1 MATILLGM
9 KLLVVQLILSAV
21 SCSQN
26 ISASLPHEPPTTQPL
41 QEAEP
46 DPVED
51 LLDRLER
58 SSAELRDFQARIRY
72 DIWDAVTE
80 EKQIRSGELIYQ
92 VDPDDGSKRFAILFD
107 TFIFGNRQEKEAKH
121 YIFADGWL
129 VEIDHERKQFI
140 KRQIVAPGK
149 TFDPLKLGEGP
160 FPLPIGQPKNEVL
173 ARFDVQLLDA
183 PSDPFLAKMLTDR
196 DVQGMVLFPKPN
208 TPEAET
214 FQRVEVFYDRKTMLP
229 IGINAVAAEAIDP
242 DDPNSRNR
250 KMVLLSNLKRNEGVD
265 EAMLSIEEPDKREW
279 DIDIRP
285 WEGQ

>member
-1 MATILLGM
+1 MLLGAKILLAQL
-9 KLLVVQLILSAV
+9 LLVSLSFCQQAP
-21 SCSQN
+21 
-26 ISASLPHEPPTTQPL
+26 SLA
-41 QEAEP
+41 QEIDQEP
-46 DPVED
+46 DPVEA

-58 SSAELRDFQARIRY
+58 SAEELRDFQAKIRY

-80 EKQIRSGELIYQ
+80 EKQIRRGELIYQ

-129 VEIDHERKQFI
+129 VEVDHNRKQFI

-160 FPLPIGQPKNEVL
+160 FPLPIGQPKKEVL
-173 ARFDVQLLDA
+173 ARFDVKLLDA

-208 TPEAET
+208 TPEAEK
-214 FQRVEVFYDRKTMLP
+214 FQRVELFYDRETMLP
-229 IGINAVAAEAIDP
+229 VGINAVAAGAIDP
-242 DDPNSRNR
+242 DDPKSSNR
-250 KMVLLSNLKRNEGVD
+250 KTVLLTNLKRNEGVD
-265 EAMLSIEEPDKREW
+265 ESMLSIEEPDKREW

>member
-1 MATILLGM
+1 MMMLTARLLLAQFALV
-9 KLLVVQLILSAV
+9 LLSFCQDMGSLVQEID
-21 SCSQN
+21 Q
-26 ISASLPHEPPTTQPL
+26 EPETV
-41 QEAEP
+41 EA
-46 DPVED
+46 

-58 SSAELRDFQARIRY
+58 SAEDLRDFQARIRY
-72 DIWDAVTE
+72 DIWDAATE

-92 VDPDDGSKRFAILFD
+92 VNPVDGSKRFAILFD

-129 VEIDHERKQFI
+129 VEVDHNRKQFI
-140 KRQIVAPGK
+140 KRQIVAPGEE
-149 TFDPLKLGEGP
+149 FDPLKLGEGP

-196 DVQGMVLFPKPN
+196 DVEGMVLFPKSQ
-208 TPEAET
+208 TPEAEK
-214 FQRVEVFYDRKTMLP
+214 FQRVELFYDRETMLP
-229 IGINAVAAEAIDP
+229 IGINAVAADAIDP
-242 DDPNSRNR
+242 DDPNSGNR
-250 KMVLLSNLKRNEGVD
+250 KTVLLMDLKRNEGVD
-265 EAMLSIEEPDKREW
+265 ETMLSIAEPDKRQW

>member
-26 ISASLPHEPPTTQPL
+26 ISTSVPHEPPTTQP
-41 QEAEP
+41 QPEAEP

-58 SSAELRDFQARIRY
+58 SSADLRDFQARIRY
-72 DIWDAVTE
+72 DIWDAVLE
-80 EKQIRSGELIYQ
+80 GKQIRAGRLIYQ
-92 VDPDDGSKRFAILFD
+92 VNPVDGTKRFAILFD
-107 TFIFGNRQEKEAKH
+107 TFISDGRREDQQRH

-173 ARFDVQLLDA
+173 ARFDVKLLDA
-183 PSDPFLAKMLTDR
+183 PSDLFLAKMLTNR
-196 DVQGMVLFPKPN
+196 DVEGMVLFPKPR
-208 TPEAET
+208 TPEAEK
-214 FQRVEVFYDRKTMLP
+214 FQRVELFYDRETMLP
-229 IGINAVAAEAIDP
+229 IGINAVAADAIDP
-242 DDPNSRNR
+242 SDPDSRNR
-250 KMVLLSNLKRNEGVD
+250 KMVLLLDLKRNEGVD
-265 EAMLSIEEPDKREW
+265 ESILSIEEPDKRQW

>member
-9 KLLVVQLILSAV
+9 KLLIVQLVLSAV

-26 ISASLPHEPPTTQPL
+26 VGASLPHEPPATQP
-41 QEAEP
+41 QPEAEP

-58 SSAELRDFQARIRY
+58 SSADLRDFQAKIRY

-92 VDPDDGSKRFAILFD
+92 VDPDDGAKRFAILFD

-160 FPLPIGQPKNEVL
+160 FPLPIGQPKHEVL

-196 DVQGMVLFPKPN
+196 DVEGMVLFPKPN
-208 TPEAET
+208 TPEAEK
-214 FQRVEVFYDRKTMLP
+214 FQRVELFYDRQTMLP
-229 IGINAVAAEAIDP
+229 IGINAVAADAIDP

-250 KMVLLSNLKRNEGVD
+250 KMVLLSNLKRNKGVD
-265 EAMLSIEEPDKREW
+265 ESKLSIAEPDKRQW

>member
-1 MATILLGM
+1 MATIRLGM
-9 KLLVVQLILSAV
+9 KLLVVQLILNAV

-26 ISASLPHEPPTTQPL
+26 IEASLPPEPPTTQPQ

-46 DPVED
+46 DAVED

-58 SSAELRDFQARIRY
+58 SSADLRDFQAKIRY

-80 EKQIRSGELIYQ
+80 EKQIRSGKLIYQ

-140 KRQIVAPGK
+140 KRQIVAPGE

-173 ARFDVQLLDA
+173 ARFDVKLLDA
-183 PSDPFLAKMLTDR
+183 PSDPFLAKMLIDR
-196 DVQGMVLFPKPN
+196 DVEGMVLFPKPN
-208 TPEAET
+208 TPEAEK
-214 FQRVEVFYDRKTMLP
+214 FQRVELFYDRETMLP
-229 IGINAVAAEAIDP
+229 IGINAVAADAIDP
-242 DDPNSRNR
+242 SDPNSRNR
-250 KMVLLSNLKRNEGVD
+250 KMVLLSDLKRNEGVD
-265 EAMLSIEEPDKREW
+265 EAILSIEEPDKRAW

>member
-1 MATILLGM
+1 MMLLTAR
-9 KLLVVQLILSAV
+9 LLLANLALVLLTFCQDGGRLVQEIDK
-21 SCSQN
+21 
-26 ISASLPHEPPTTQPL
+26 EPETV
-41 QEAEP
+41 EA
-46 DPVED
+46 

-58 SSAELRDFQARIRY
+58 SAEDLRNFQARIRY
-72 DIWDAVTE
+72 DIWDAATE
-80 EKQIRSGELIYQ
+80 EKQIRSGHLIYQ

-107 TFIFGNRQEKEAKH
+107 TFIFGNRQENEAKH

-173 ARFDVQLLDA
+173 ARFDVRLLDA
-183 PSDPFLAKMLTDR
+183 PSDPFLAKLLADR
-196 DVQGMVLFPKPN
+196 DVEGMVLFPKLH
-208 TPEAET
+208 TPEAEK
-214 FQRVEVFYDRKTMLP
+214 FQRVELFYDRETMLP
-229 IGINAVAAEAIDP
+229 IGINAVAADALDP

-250 KMVLLSNLKRNEGVD
+250 KMVLLSDLKRNEGVD
-265 EAMLSIEEPDKREW
+265 ERMLSIEEPDKREW

>member
-9 KLLVVQLILSAV
+9 KLLVIQLILSAV

-26 ISASLPHEPPTTQPL
+26 ISTSLPHGPPTTQPQ

-58 SSAELRDFQARIRY
+58 SSADLRDFQARIRY

-129 VEIDHERKQFI
+129 VEVDHNRKQFI

-160 FPLPIGQPKNEVL
+160 FPLPIGQPKDEVL
-173 ARFDVQLLDA
+173 ARFDVKLLDA

-208 TPEAET
+208 TPEAEK
-214 FQRVEVFYDRKTMLP
+214 FQRVELFYDRETMLP

-242 DDPNSRNR
+242 NDPNSRNR
-250 KMVLLSNLKRNEGVD
+250 KMVLLTNLKRNEGVD

>member
-1 MATILLGM
+1 MAMILLGM
-9 KLLVVQLILSAV
+9 KLLIVQLILSAV

-26 ISASLPHEPPTTQPL
+26 IGTSLPPEPPTTQP
-41 QEAEP
+41 QPEAEP

-58 SSAELRDFQARIRY
+58 SSADLRDFQARIRY

-92 VDPDDGSKRFAILFD
+92 IDPDDGSKRFAILFD

-129 VEIDHERKQFI
+129 VEIDPERKQFI

-160 FPLPIGQPKNEVL
+160 FPLPIGQPKHEVL

-196 DVQGMVLFPKPN
+196 DVQGIVLFPKPN
-208 TPEAET
+208 TPEAEK
-214 FQRVEVFYDRKTMLP
+214 FQRVELFYDRKTMLP
-229 IGINAVAAEAIDP
+229 IGINAVAADAIDP

-250 KMVLLSNLKRNEGVD
+250 KMVLLTNLKRNGGVD
-265 EAMLSIEEPDKREW
+265 ESMLSIEEPDKREW
-279 DIDIRP
+279 DINILP

>member
-26 ISASLPHEPPTTQPL
+26 ISASLPHEPPTTQAQP
-41 QEAEP
+41 EADP

-58 SSAELRDFQARIRY
+58 SSADLRDFQARIRY

-92 VDPDDGSKRFAILFD
+92 VDPDDGSRRFAILFD

-173 ARFDVQLLDA
+173 ARFDVKLLDA
-183 PSDPFLAKMLTDR
+183 PSDPFLAKLLTDR
-196 DVQGMVLFPKPN
+196 DVEGMVLFPKPN
-208 TPEAET
+208 TPEAEK
-214 FQRVEVFYDRKTMLP
+214 FQRVELFYDRETMLP
-229 IGINAVAAEAIDP
+229 IGINAVAADAIDP
-242 DDPNSRNR
+242 SDPNSRNR
-250 KMVLLSNLKRNEGVD
+250 KMVLLSDLKRYEGVD
-265 EAMLSIEEPDKREW
+265 EAILSIEEPDKREW

>member
-9 KLLVVQLILSAV
+9 KLLVIQLILSAV

-26 ISASLPHEPPTTQPL
+26 ISTSLPHEPPTTQP
-41 QEAEP
+41 QPEAEP

-58 SSAELRDFQARIRY
+58 SSADLRDFQARIRY

-107 TFIFGNRQEKEAKH
+107 TFIFGNRREKEAKH
-121 YIFADGWL
+121 HIFADGWL

-173 ARFDVQLLDA
+173 ARFDVKLLDA

-208 TPEAET
+208 TPEADK
-214 FQRVEVFYDRKTMLP
+214 FQRVELFYDREMLLP
-229 IGINAVAAEAIDP
+229 IGLNAVAADAIDP

-250 KMVLLSNLKRNEGVD
+250 KMVLLSNLKRNQGVD
-265 EAMLSIEEPDKREW
+265 ESMLSIAEPDKRQW

>member
-9 KLLVVQLILSAV
+9 KLLVVQLVLSAV

-26 ISASLPHEPPTTQPL
+26 ISTSLPHEPPTTQP
-41 QEAEP
+41 QPEAEP
-46 DPVED
+46 DPVEEF
-51 LLDRLER
+51 LDRLER
-58 SSAELRDFQARIRY
+58 SSANLRDFQARIRY

-129 VEIDHERKQFI
+129 VEVDHNRKQFI

-149 TFDPLKLGEGP
+149 AFDPLKLGEGP
-160 FPLPIGQPKNEVL
+160 FPLPIGQPKDEVL
-173 ARFDVQLLDA
+173 ARFDVKLLDA
-183 PSDPFLAKMLTDR
+183 PSDPFLAKRLTDR
-196 DVQGMVLFPKPN
+196 DVEGMVLFPKPN
-208 TPEAET
+208 TPEAEE
-214 FQRVEVFYDRKTMLP
+214 FQRVELFYDRETMLP
-229 IGINAVAAEAIDP
+229 IGINAVAADAIDP

-250 KMVLLSNLKRNEGVD
+250 KMVLLTNLKRNQGVD
-265 EAMLSIEEPDKREW
+265 EAMLSIAEPDKREW

>member
-26 ISASLPHEPPTTQPL
+26 ISASLPHEPPTTQP
-41 QEAEP
+41 QPEVEP

-58 SSAELRDFQARIRY
+58 SSADLRDFQARIRY

-129 VEIDHERKQFI
+129 VEVDHNRKQFI

-160 FPLPIGQPKNEVL
+160 FPLPIGQPKTEVL
-173 ARFDVQLLDA
+173 ARFDVKLLDA
-183 PSDPFLAKMLTDR
+183 PSDPLLAKMLTDR
-196 DVQGMVLFPKPN
+196 DVEGMVLFPKPN
-208 TPEAET
+208 TPEAEK
-214 FQRVEVFYDRKTMLP
+214 FQRVELFYDRKTMLP
-229 IGINAVAAEAIDP
+229 IGINAVAADAIDP

-250 KMVLLSNLKRNEGVD
+250 KMVLLMDLKRNEGVD
-265 EAMLSIEEPDKREW
+265 ESTLSIEEPDKRQW

>member
-1 MATILLGM
+1 MMMLTARILLAQFALV
-9 KLLVVQLILSAV
+9 LLSFCQDIGSRVQEID
-21 SCSQN
+21 Q
-26 ISASLPHEPPTTQPL
+26 EPETV
-41 QEAEP
+41 EA
-46 DPVED
+46 

-58 SSAELRDFQARIRY
+58 SGEDLRDFQARIRY

-107 TFIFGNRQEKEAKH
+107 TFIFGNRREQEAKH

-173 ARFDVQLLDA
+173 ARFDVKLLDA

-196 DVQGMVLFPKPN
+196 DVEGMVLFPKPH
-208 TPEAET
+208 TPEAEK
-214 FQRVEVFYDRKTMLP
+214 FQRVELFYDRQTMLP
-229 IGINAVAAEAIDP
+229 IGINAVAADAIDP
-242 DDPNSRNR
+242 DDANSHNR

-265 EAMLSIEEPDKREW
+265 EAKLSIAEPDKREW
-279 DIDIRP
+279 DLDIRP

>member
-26 ISASLPHEPPTTQPL
+26 ISASLPNEPPTTKPL

-92 VDPDDGSKRFAILFD
+92 IDPDDGSKRFAILFD

-129 VEIDHERKQFI
+129 VEVDHNRKQFI

-173 ARFDVQLLDA
+173 ARFDVKLLDA

-214 FQRVEVFYDRKTMLP
+214 FQRVELFYDRETMLP
-229 IGINAVAAEAIDP
+229 IGINAVAADAIDP
-242 DDPNSRNR
+242 SDPNSRNR
-250 KMVLLSNLKRNEGVD
+250 KMVLLSDLKRNEGVD
-265 EAMLSIEEPDKREW
+265 EAILSIEEPDKREW

>member
-1 MATILLGM
+1 MAMILLGM

-26 ISASLPHEPPTTQPL
+26 IGTSLPHEPPTTQP
-41 QEAEP
+41 QPEAEP

-58 SSAELRDFQARIRY
+58 SSADLRDFQARIRY

-129 VEIDHERKQFI
+129 VEIDHKRKQFI

-173 ARFDVQLLDA
+173 ARFDVKLLDA

-208 TPEAET
+208 TPEAEK
-214 FQRVEVFYDRKTMLP
+214 FQRVELFYDRKTMLP
-229 IGINAVAAEAIDP
+229 IGINAVAADAIDP

-250 KMVLLSNLKRNEGVD
+250 KMVLLTNLKRNQGVD

>member
-9 KLLVVQLILSAV
+9 KLLVVQLILSAGG
-21 SCSQN
+21 CSQN
-26 ISASLPHEPPTTQPL
+26 IGASLPYEPPTTQP
-41 QEAEP
+41 QPEAEP

-51 LLDRLER
+51 LLARLER
-58 SSAELRDFQARIRY
+58 SSADLRDFQARIRY

-92 VDPDDGSKRFAILFD
+92 VDPDDRSKRFAILFD
-107 TFIFGNRQEKEAKH
+107 TFIFGNRREKEAKH

-129 VEIDHERKQFI
+129 VEVDHNRKQFI

-173 ARFDVQLLDA
+173 ARFDVKLLDT
-183 PSDPFLAKMLTDR
+183 PSDPFLAKRLTDR
-196 DVQGMVLFPKPN
+196 DVEGMVLFPKPN
-208 TPEAET
+208 TPEAKE
-214 FQRVEVFYDRKTMLP
+214 FQRVELFYDRKTMLP
-229 IGINAVAAEAIDP
+229 VGINAVAADVLDP

-265 EAMLSIEEPDKREW
+265 EAKLSIEEPDKREW